1 MLPHP
6 AKRLAWS
13 SPPGLEMQQHQNKWQ
28 SCLLKNCAL
37 WVAVSIQ
44 IAICSG
50 TDHAVSVGSVFLE
63 RKPMQWVDNSVTGL
77 WKIFFNQNPASSENM
92 Y

>member
-1 MLPHP
+1 M
-6 AKRLAWS
+6 
-13 SPPGLEMQQHQNKWQ
+13 
-28 SCLLKNCAL
+28 
-37 WVAVSIQ
+37 AVSIQ

>member
-1 MLPHP
+1 M
-6 AKRLAWS
+6 S
-13 SPPGLEMQQHQNKWQ
+13 
-28 SCLLKNCAL
+28 
-37 WVAVSIQ
+37 VQ

-50 TDHAVSVGSVFLE
+50 TDRAVSVGGVFLE